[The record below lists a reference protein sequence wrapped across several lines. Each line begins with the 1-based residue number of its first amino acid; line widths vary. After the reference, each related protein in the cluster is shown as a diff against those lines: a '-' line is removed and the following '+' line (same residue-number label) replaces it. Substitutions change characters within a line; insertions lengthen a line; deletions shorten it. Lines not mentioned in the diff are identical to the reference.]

1 MQEESRFFGSGS
13 LFIGKKREYTN
24 FQNEICEK
32 GFLIDKADIGTM
44 EKTEIIKIVSAKQEE
59 KWNLGKPY

>member
-13 LFIGKKREYTN
+13 LFLKKREYTN

-32 GFLIDKADIGTM
+32 GFLIERADIGTM
-44 EKTEIIKIVSAKQEE
+44 EKTEIIKIVSTKQEE